1 MALCVPLSRHIP
13 CLSLADLCP
22 KCICAGT
29 ARMQVSNAR
38 ASGTGKGES
47 RIKAKMT
54 PESARLPAKVQLP
67 GRDPFVAVKF
77 LSQKRRLDIPD
88 RSGPRQSM
96 SVLEAQF
103 ALRVR
108 GAQLP
113 APPRASRVDAARR
126 WQFVFAWPN
135 WKIAG
140 ECEGGMWTQGRH
152 TRALGFEADCSK
164 YNAATVQGWRVLRF
178 TAGMV
183 KSGAAVELLTQAI
196 QQAA

>member
-1 MALCVPLSRHIP
+1 M
-13 CLSLADLCP
+13 
-22 KCICAGT
+22 
-29 ARMQVSNAR
+29 NAH
-38 ASGTGKGES
+38 T
-47 RIKAKMT
+47 T

-88 RSGPRQSM
+88 RNGKRQSM

-103 ALRVR
+103 GLRR
-108 GAQLP
+108 
-113 APPRASRVDAARR
+113 RVDQLRDPQREYRFDAMRR
-126 WQFVFAWPN
+126 WKFDFAWPN
-135 WKIAG
+135 WKIAV
-140 ECEGGMWTQGRH
+140 ECEVSIWTKGRH

-164 YNAATVQGWRVLRF
+164 YNAATVQGWRGLRF

>member
-1 MALCVPLSRHIP
+1 MALCVPPCGHIP
-13 CLSLADLCP
+13 CLGLADLGARSS
-22 KCICAGT
+22 CAGT

-38 ASGTGKGES
+38 ASGTGKAES

-88 RSGPRQSM
+88 RSGKRQSM

-108 GAQLP
+108 VAHLP
-113 APPRASRVDAARR
+113 EPQREYRFDAMRR
-126 WQFVFAWPN
+126 WKFDFAWPN
-135 WKIAG
+135 WKIAV
-140 ECEGGMWTQGRH
+140 ECEGGIWTQGRH

-183 KSGAAVELLTQAI
+183 KSGAAVETLTQAI